1 MPAMFDM
8 STTLNTSP
16 RFQPLRVGPGTQG
29 RSSHGGW
36 TLLELSMVLVVAA
49 GLLLTGLVVWQ
60 RTVRTHQA
68 TQVTA
73 SVNNVLKNLG
83 DTFFGAATLAGVNT
97 QALIQLGVWPQT
109 RIQTTNGVRQ
119 VRHEL
124 GGAEWVEVVPVNY
137 QRDLGTQV
145 GTSLPANTAYRHIV
159 THVPTEAC
167 AILVNELSTI
177 SRYVVVLPYNAAH
190 DGAGMANGYA
200 LDPALGVTAKVD
212 GARISPA
219 SLDAACHSNNST
231 DGLHTLEFIVTL

>member
-1 MPAMFDM
+1 M
-8 STTLNTSP
+8 S
-16 RFQPLRVGPGTQG
+16 PLWAASG
-29 RSSHGGW
+29 RTGWPPQGGW
-36 TLLELSMVLVVAA
+36 TLLELSLVLVVAA
-49 GLLLTGLVVWQ
+49 GLLLTGLVAWQ
-60 RTVRTHQA
+60 RSVRTHQA

-83 DTFFGAATLAGVNT
+83 DTFFGAGTLTSVNT
-97 QALIQLGVWPQT
+97 QALIQLGVWPRT

-167 AILVNELSTI
+167 AILVNELSPI
-177 SRYVVVLPYNAAH
+177 SRYVVVLPYSNAH
-190 DGAGMANGYA
+190 DSVGTSSGYA
-200 LDPALGVTAKVD
+200 LNPALGVTAKVD
-212 GARISPA
+212 GFRISPA

-231 DGLHTLEFIVTL
+231 GGLHTLEFVVTL